1 MAKYVYLETYRKKD
15 NTYRTSTKEFDSF
28 IEALDEFN
36 YFCGGSKIGSCMV
49 IDAESD
55 VIIRQCISSYSDS
68 PILK

>member
-1 MAKYVYLETYRKKD
+1 MAKYVYLETYLKKD
-15 NTYRTSTKEFDSF
+15 DTYGTSTKEFDSF

-36 YFCGGSKIGSCMV
+36 YFCGRSIVGSCMV

-55 VIIRQCISSYSDS
+55 VIIRQCICPYSGS